1 MIGMRAP
8 QRLPGA
14 RASSTLRKSRILRG
28 PKGEKNM
35 ATDPYAAPK
44 APVADTPGAPIEG
57 NFVPDGQSV
66 PAGNGW
72 SWIVSGWGLFK
83 QQPGMWILV
92 VIIMIA
98 LMVVLGIIPLV
109 NLLVAL
115 IGPVFVG
122 GLMIG
127 CRAIDEGG
135 ALEIGHIFAGFREHT
150 GKLILVG
157 LFNIGAW
164 LLVMLVIFLLVGG
177 SAFALRTAGADHA
190 ASAASAALAGLI
202 GLALGLPIY
211 MAIWFAPALIT
222 LNGMDVGAAL
232 KASFF
237 GCLKNIMSF
246 LVYGIVG
253 FVLAVVASIPV
264 MLGWLVL
271 GPVLIASVYTGYRD
285 IFYAQ

>member
-1 MIGMRAP
+1 
-8 QRLPGA
+8 
-14 RASSTLRKSRILRG
+14 
-28 PKGEKNM
+28 M

-44 APVADTPGAPIEG
+44 APVADTPGVPIEG
-57 NFVPDGQSV
+57 NFIPDGQSV
-66 PAGNGW
+66 PAANGW
-72 SWIVSGWGLFK
+72 SWIVAGWGLFK

-92 VIIMIA
+92 VVIMIA

-127 CRAIDEGG
+127 CRAIEEGG

-177 SAFALRTAGADHA
+177 SVFAMRTAGADPA
-190 ASAASAALAGLI
+190 AGAASAALAGLI
-202 GLALGLPIY
+202 GL
-211 MAIWFAPALIT
+211 AIWFAPALIT

-246 LVYGIVG
+246 LVYGILG
-253 FVLAVVASIPV
+253 FVLAIVASIPI

-271 GPVLIASVYTGYRD
+271 GPVFIASVYTGYRD

>member
-1 MIGMRAP
+1 
-8 QRLPGA
+8 
-14 RASSTLRKSRILRG
+14 
-28 PKGEKNM
+28 
-35 ATDPYAAPK
+35 
-44 APVADTPGAPIEG
+44 
-57 NFVPDGQSV
+57 
-66 PAGNGW
+66 
-72 SWIVSGWGLFK
+72 
-83 QQPGMWILV
+83 MWILV
-92 VIIMIA
+92 VVIMIA

-127 CRAIDEGG
+127 CRAIEEGG

-177 SAFALRTAGADHA
+177 SVFAMRTAGADPA
-190 ASAASAALAGLI
+190 AGAASAALAGLI
-202 GLALGLPIY
+202 GLALGIPIY

-246 LVYGIVG
+246 LVYGILG
-253 FVLAVVASIPV
+253 FVLAIVASIPV

-271 GPVLIASVYTGYRD
+271 GPVFIASVYTGYRD